1 MIYGPLVPFYYMLEK
16 KYLLATPP
24 LEVRVPSKFKIP
36 GITSGKANLVQIIL
50 FIENAERRNFENFH

>member
-24 LEVRVPSKFKIP
+24 LEVRVPSKFRIP
-36 GITSGKANLVQIIL
+36 GITCGKTNLVKIISS
-50 FIENAERRNFENFH
+50 IGNFEGRTFE

>member
-24 LEVRVPSKFKIP
+24 LEVRVPSKFEIL
-36 GITSGKANLVQIIL
+36 GITSGKTNLVQIKS
-50 FIENAERRNFENFH
+50 FIRNFEGITFEK